1 MNAGDRYTDR
11 ALAGRQEAA
20 RGDGGREP
28 QDVDAAAARDA
39 DTGADGGYVRF
50 QAVTPNTRG
59 HFTGVFGLVNNL
71 GRAGLLTLE
80 EERFRRSV
88 NAWYD
93 AVCPNP
99 SDADPTVYDPALHPH
114 AAAWFKATAVHL
126 VARVGGYLGILAA
139 HGVDCHMLHS
149 RDPGHILYE
158 DDFQIVV
165 IPYPPQSE
173 RRCGSV
179 TGGSDPWRAR
189 GEGPDGR
196 RAGRA
201 GAQGGRAGRAC
212 EPAGQGGGYDRSGHE
227 PQYRPG
233 GEHHVTQRGRHTQM
247 TASKP
252 TARARLTQALA
263 QRQAE
268 TADRWVQLQRE
279 REQYGRSAAEDELRE
294 EADGL
299 VAALGEGLAGD
310 LPIDRIVSEYPPL
323 REAVCE
329 LSLRRARA
337 GTPPTATALAVLS
350 LKEALLEAV
359 QDQDLATGE
368 LFELALM
375 VNHLLDAAG
384 ALSFETYV
392 QGREEIIRRQSR
404 QLLELSTPVVQ
415 LWRKVLAVP
424 LIGNLDT
431 ARSQVVMENL
441 LEGIQTHEASVAII
455 DITGV
460 PTVDTSVAQHLIQ
473 TVKAVRLMGADC
485 VISGVRPGIAQT
497 IVQLGIDLSD
507 ILTRATLADALATA
521 MRLTGDADDT
531 PEVPKLP

>member
-1 MNAGDRYTDR
+1 
-11 ALAGRQEAA
+11 
-20 RGDGGREP
+20 
-28 QDVDAAAARDA
+28 
-39 DTGADGGYVRF
+39 
-50 QAVTPNTRG
+50 
-59 HFTGVFGLVNNL
+59 
-71 GRAGLLTLE
+71 
-80 EERFRRSV
+80 
-88 NAWYD
+88 
-93 AVCPNP
+93 
-99 SDADPTVYDPALHPH
+99 
-114 AAAWFKATAVHL
+114 
-126 VARVGGYLGILAA
+126 
-139 HGVDCHMLHS
+139 
-149 RDPGHILYE
+149 
-158 DDFQIVV
+158 
-165 IPYPPQSE
+165 
-173 RRCGSV
+173 
-179 TGGSDPWRAR
+179 
-189 GEGPDGR
+189 
-196 RAGRA
+196 
-201 GAQGGRAGRAC
+201 
-212 EPAGQGGGYDRSGHE
+212 
-227 PQYRPG
+227 
-233 GEHHVTQRGRHTQM
+233 M